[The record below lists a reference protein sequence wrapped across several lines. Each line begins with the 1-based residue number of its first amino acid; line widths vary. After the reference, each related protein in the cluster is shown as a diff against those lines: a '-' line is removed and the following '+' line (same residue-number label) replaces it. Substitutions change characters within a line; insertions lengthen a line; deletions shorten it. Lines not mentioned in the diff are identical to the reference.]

1 MGNMELEVKVLE
13 IDKDKLINKII
24 SAGGK
29 FVSEEEQHIYTYD
42 LPTIYGRYND
52 LLLQLNEPENS
63 IKYDVAIDKLKLLFF
78 EIDNLL
84 DNELKEDLHKII
96 GKYSLEDI
104 LNSPNLL
111 EILNDSRLKSFIS
124 KFRNNEN
131 KWIRLRSSNNKT
143 TLTVKHILAPQKE
156 TMLQQ
161 MKETEMVVS
170 SKEQANDFLEAIGLS
185 HKGYLEKKRTTYMLK
200 NHWIEIDTWPK
211 IPTYFELEGK
221 NENDIEEI
229 LQLLGYSMKDKNVV
243 SCGVDDVYQMY
254 GYPKTTEFKEL
265 RF

>member
-24 SAGGK
+24 SAGGE
-29 FVSEEEQHIYTYD
+29 FVSEEEQHLYTYD

-84 DNELKEDLHKII
+84 DNELKEDLQKIT
-96 GKYSLEDI
+96 GKDSLEEV
-104 LNSPNLL
+104 LNNSNLL

-131 KWIRLRSSNNKT
+131 KWIRLRTSNNKT
-143 TLTVKHILAPQKE
+143 TLTVKHILAPQKD
-156 TMLQQ
+156 TILQQ
-161 MKETEMVVS
+161 MKETEMVVPS
-170 SKEQANDFLEAIGLS
+170 REQANDFLEAIGFVEAMDVGL
-185 HKGYLEKKRTTYMLK
+185 
-200 NHWIEIDTWPK
+200 
-211 IPTYFELEGK
+211 GK
-221 NENDIEEI
+221 FSTSIAT
-229 LQLLGYSMKDKNVV
+229 S
-243 SCGVDDVYQMY
+243 GVI
-254 GYPKTTEFKEL
+254 
-265 RF
+265 

>member
-84 DNELKEDLHKII
+84 DNKLKEDLNKII
-96 GKYSLEDI
+96 GKDSLEDI

>member
-24 SAGGK
+24 SAGGE
-29 FVSEEEQHIYTYD
+29 FVSEEEQHFYTYD

-131 KWIRLRSSNNKT
+131 KWIRLRTSNNKT
-143 TLTVKHILAPQKE
+143 TLTVKHILAPQKD
-156 TMLQQ
+156 TILQQ
-161 MKETEMVVS
+161 MKETEMVVPS
-170 SKEQANDFLEAIGLS
+170 REQANDFLEAIGLS

-200 NHWIEIDTWPK
+200 NHLIEIDTWPK

-243 SCGVDDVYQMY
+243 SCVVDEVYQMY

-265 RF
+265 KF

>member
-1 MGNMELEVKVLE
+1 MGNMELEVKVL
-13 IDKDKLINKII
+13 DINKEELIKKII
-24 SAGGK
+24 FAGGK
-29 FVSEEEQHIYTYD
+29 FVSEEEQHLYTYD

-84 DNELKEDLHKII
+84 DNELKEDLQKII

-111 EILNDSRLKSFIS
+111 EILNDSRLNSFIS

-143 TLTVKHILAPQKE
+143 TLTVKHILAPRKE
-156 TMLQQ
+156 TMIQQ

-170 SKEQANDFLEAIGLS
+170 SKEQANDFLEAIGFS
-185 HKGYLEKKRTTYMLK
+185 HKGYLEKKRTSYIL
-200 NHWIEIDTWPK
+200 NDHLIEIDTWPK

-221 NENDIEEI
+221 NEEDIEEI
-229 LQLLGYSMKDKNVV
+229 LQILGYSIKDKNVV

-254 GYPKTTEFKEL
+254 GYPRTTEFKEL

>member
-1 MGNMELEVKVLE
+1 MENMELEVKVLD
-13 IDKDKLINKII
+13 IDKEELIKKIV
-24 SAGGK
+24 SEGGK
-29 FVSEEEQHIYTYD
+29 FVSEEEQHFYTYD

-52 LLLQLNEPENS
+52 LLLQLNEPENPV
-63 IKYDVAIDKLKLLFF
+63 KYDVAIDKLKLLFF

-84 DNELKEDLHKII
+84 DDNLKDELQKIV
-96 GKYSLEDI
+96 GKDKLKDI
-104 LNSPNLL
+104 LDSSNLL
-111 EILNDSRLKSFIS
+111 EILNDSKLKLFIS

-131 KWIRLRSSNNKT
+131 KWIRLRTSNNRT

-161 MKETEMVVS
+161 MKETEMVVPS
-170 SKEQANDFLEAIGLS
+170 REQANDFLEAIGLS
-185 HKGYLEKKRTTYMLK
+185 HKGYLEKKRITYMLK
-200 NHWIEIDTWPK
+200 GHLIEIDTWPK

-243 SCGVDDVYQMY
+243 SCIVDEVYEMY

-265 RF
+265 KF

>member
-1 MGNMELEVKVLE
+1 MGNMELEVKVLD
-13 IDKDKLINKII
+13 IDKEELIKKIV
-24 SAGGK
+24 SEGGE
-29 FVSEEEQHIYTYD
+29 FVSEEEQHFYTYD

-52 LLLQLNEPENS
+52 LLLQLNEPENPV
-63 IKYDVAIDKLKLLFF
+63 KYDVAIDKLKLLFF

-84 DNELKEDLHKII
+84 DDNLKDELQKIV
-96 GKYSLEDI
+96 GKDKLNDI
-104 LNSPNLL
+104 LDSSNLL
-111 EILNDSRLKSFIS
+111 ETLNDSKLKLFIS

-131 KWIRLRSSNNKT
+131 KWIRLRTSNNKT

-161 MKETEMVVS
+161 MKETEMIVPS
-170 SKEQANDFLEAIGLS
+170 REQANDFLEAIGLS
-185 HKGYLEKKRTTYMLK
+185 HKGYLEKKRTTYILK
-200 NHWIEIDTWPK
+200 GHLIEIDTWPK

-243 SCGVDDVYQMY
+243 SCIVDEVYEMY

-265 RF
+265 KF

>member
-24 SAGGK
+24 SAGGE
-29 FVSEEEQHIYTYD
+29 FVSEEEQHLYTYD
-42 LPTIYGRYND
+42 LPTISGRYND

-84 DNELKEDLHKII
+84 DNELKEDLQKIT
-96 GKYSLEDI
+96 GKDSLEEV
-104 LNSPNLL
+104 LNNSNLL

-131 KWIRLRSSNNKT
+131 KWIRLRTSNNKT
-143 TLTVKHILAPQKE
+143 TLTVKHILAPQKD

-161 MKETEMVVS
+161 MKETEMVVPS
-170 SKEQANDFLEAIGLS
+170 REQANDFLEAIGLS

-200 NHWIEIDTWPK
+200 NHLIEIDTWPK

-243 SCGVDDVYQMY
+243 SCIVDEVYEMY

-265 RF
+265 KF